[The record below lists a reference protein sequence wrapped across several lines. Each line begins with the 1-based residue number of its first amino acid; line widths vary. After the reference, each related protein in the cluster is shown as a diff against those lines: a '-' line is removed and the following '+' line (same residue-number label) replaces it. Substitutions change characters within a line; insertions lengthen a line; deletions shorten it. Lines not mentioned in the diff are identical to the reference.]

1 MPITPLH
8 YGVLAPLNHFFPGK
22 VSLISFTLINL
33 WMDGSAIG
41 YYAFGLEGPEPLHSP
56 FTHSLLAAVVVAS
69 ILALFGFRSLKW
81 VVGAYV
87 GGISH
92 VLLDTLVHSD
102 MQPLYPI
109 HWNPFYVG
117 IMETLS
123 LALLPLMI
131 WFIVQLVCDGL
142 AWVKQKQSFKPSPE

>member
-22 VSLISFTLINL
+22 VSLVSFTLINL
-33 WMDGSAIG
+33 WIDGGAIG
-41 YYAFGLEGPEPLHSP
+41 YYVFGLEGPESLHSP
-56 FTHSLLAAVVVAS
+56 FTHSLVAAVALAS
-69 ILALFGFRSLKW
+69 IVALFGFRSRKW
-81 VVGAYV
+81 VIGSYV
-87 GGISH
+87 GGIAH
-92 VLLDTLVHSD
+92 VLLDTLVHSE

-117 IMETLS
+117 LMEPLS

-131 WFIVQLVCDGL
+131 WFIFQLVCDGL
-142 AWVKQKQSFKPSPE
+142 AWVKQKRGFKPSPE